1 MTDASTESAIREFLV
16 TEVFYDK
23 DLRSL
28 KPDDSLLEKGLLD
41 SLSILKIVT
50 FCEESFE
57 ITIPDA
63 EVLPEHF
70 ESVRAIAALVGRQR
84 SPGTAG
90 A

>member
-1 MTDASTESAIREFLV
+1 MTDAPLESTIREFLT

-23 DLRSL
+23 DLRTLTSE
-28 KPDDSLLEKGLLD
+28 DSLLEKGLLD

-57 ITIPDA
+57 ISIPDA

-70 ESVRAIAALVGRQR
+70 ESVKAIAALVERQR
-84 SPGTAG
+84 KAG
-90 A
+90 